1 MCRSRLRLRTG
12 TSESAGGPPV
22 TVETFIQQALTRARG
37 EQEQIVEKRDAFET
51 FASRV
56 EDIPAESPQP
66 QGARPGAPT
75 GDTLT
80 TRAHVTT
87 TGTTDTD
94 RCRSVRE
101 AFART
106 VRSHSVEDVDAS
118 ESLLTT
124 VAAELTD
131 DIAAALAPAESMQTR
146 AFHSVLKQRVLTET
160 TARTRECTVL
170 IDALERER
178 EALRDVNTDVSAV
191 LDWLV
196 EADETPL
203 TSLGFET
210 LRARHETLAAH
221 RNRCDR
227 LAHERQA
234 LLDRKTCRGTQ
245 LGLTHR
251 SLVTYL
257 YADFPV
263 DHPVLATAVR
273 LDRACAACQRAVRAH
288 LVRRV

>member
-1 MCRSRLRLRTG
+1 M
-12 TSESAGGPPV
+12 
-22 TVETFIQQALTRARG
+22 TVETFIQQALTRARA

-66 QGARPGAPT
+66 QGAGLGAPT

-80 TRAHVTT
+80 TRAHATT

-94 RCRSVRE
+94 RRRAVRE

-106 VRSHSVEDVDAS
+106 VRPQSVEDEGAS
-118 ESLLTT
+118 ESLTAA

-131 DIAAALAPAESMQTR
+131 DVAAALAPAKSTRTR
-146 AFHSVLKQRVLTET
+146 AFHPVLKQRVLTET
-160 TARTRECTVL
+160 TARTRECAVL

-178 EALRDVNTDVSAV
+178 EALRDPNTDVGAV

-196 EADETPL
+196 QANDTPL
-203 TSLGFET
+203 TSFGFEA
-210 LRARHETLAAH
+210 LRARHDTLDTH
-221 RNRCDR
+221 RDRCEQ

-245 LGLTHR
+245 IGLTHR

-288 LVRRV
+288 LVRRG

>member
-1 MCRSRLRLRTG
+1 M
-12 TSESAGGPPV
+12 
-22 TVETFIQQALTRARG
+22 TVETFIQQALTRARA

-80 TRAHVTT
+80 TRAHATT

-94 RCRSVRE
+94 RRRAARE

-106 VRSHSVEDVDAS
+106 VRPHSVEDVDAS
-118 ESLLTT
+118 ESLLTA

-131 DIAAALAPAESMQTR
+131 DIAAALAPVESTR
-146 AFHSVLKQRVLTET
+146 VFSPVLKQRVLTET

-178 EALRDVNTDVSAV
+178 EALRDVHTDVGAV

-196 EADETPL
+196 EANETPL
-203 TSLGFET
+203 TALGFET

-221 RNRCDR
+221 RDRCDR
-227 LAHERQA
+227 LAHERQV
-234 LLDRKTCRGTQ
+234 LLDRKTCCGTQ

-251 SLVTYL
+251 SLVRYL